1 MKFFLQDPELQV
13 DEPPFRHN
21 RRGTVC
27 GVMLILGRHEQ
38 TSDHSRRGN
47 DDVFQYGY
55 KVGAPVGFIR
65 VTYRSGS
72 DSKTPVSPQ
81 QPILAWVTVLE
92 RWKLREPCMAYRERN
107 GLGNV
112 NWFESLPGRLADL
125 CIFQMVQCISESSRQ
140 LGLFESDSVV
150 FIAYIT
156 LLGSREG
163 LLKLVSFRDFL
174 RLF

>member
-38 TSDHSRRGN
+38 TSDHSRWGN
-47 DDVFQYGY
+47 EDVFQYGY
-55 KVGAPVGFIR
+55 KVSALVGFIR
-65 VTYRSGS
+65 VTYRSRS

-92 RWKLREPCMAYRERN
+92 SWKLREPCMAYRECN

-125 CIFQMVQCISESSRQ
+125 CIFQVVQRISESSRQ
-140 LGLFESDSVV
+140 LGCLRVNSSL
-150 FIAYIT
+150 YC
-156 LLGSREG
+156 LYN
-163 LLKLVSFRDFL
+163 LVGEQGGATETG
-174 RLF
+174 